1 MDKNRLNE
9 IRIQAIIG
17 ILSGRASTTRPMS
30 RTVVNEAILC
40 ADVLMEKLE
49 RETETEP
56 SAYCSI

>member
-17 ILSGRASTTRPMS
+17 ILSGRASTDRPMS
-30 RTVVNEAILC
+30 RTVVKEAILC

-49 RETETEP
+49 READTAT
-56 SAYCSI
+56 SYG